1 MSTNSGKGRIVAGID
16 GSLPSMA
23 ALSWAIDE
31 ARLRGLGLR
40 IIHAFPTRFRSSGR
54 RPMSTTPRS
63 RWKRAPF

>member
-1 MSTNSGKGRIVAGID
+1 
-16 GSLPSMA
+16 MA